1 LFELKIFIKYSYFYI
16 VFPVCALVVH
26 GEFLLSGSWDKT
38 AKIWKS
44 GDITPLLTLSG
55 HLAAIW
61 AVEMLPSSEQA
72 LYLTGSADKTIKL
85 WQGDTPLQLFK
96 GHTDCVRALAVV
108 DEQRFLSAAND
119 ATIRLW
125 ISTDFASC
133 GEDRS
138 VRIWKLEVPD
148 ECQQTVFLPAQSV
161 WTVAVMKNH
170 DIVTGSSDGLVRVFT
185 NSAERVADPDVLQA
199 YEAELGVTSLSAQ
212 LELGGIKASE

>member
-1 LFELKIFIKYSYFYI
+1 MM
-16 VFPVCALVVH
+16 P
-26 GEFLLSGSWDKT
+26 G
-38 AKIWKS
+38 
-44 GDITPLLTLSG
+44 
-55 HLAAIW
+55 
-61 AVEMLPSSEQA
+61 
-72 LYLTGSADKTIKL
+72 
-85 WQGDTPLQLFK
+85 
-96 GHTDCVRALAVV
+96 
-108 DEQRFLSAAND
+108 
-119 ATIRLW
+119 
-125 ISTDFASC
+125 STDFASC

-185 NSAERVADPDVLQA
+185 NSAERVADSDVLKA